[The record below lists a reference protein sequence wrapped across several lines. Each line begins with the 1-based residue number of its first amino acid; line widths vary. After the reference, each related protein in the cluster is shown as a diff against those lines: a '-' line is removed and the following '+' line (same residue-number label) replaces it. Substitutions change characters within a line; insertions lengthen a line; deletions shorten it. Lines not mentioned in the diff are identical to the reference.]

1 MDQKCREIL
10 EKELLERGESRIDWV
25 IRLEGGDYLA
35 DGMGRCLVERC
46 SFTEVC
52 TDREDLELFRCE
64 ELRGKLLRR
73 TRVYDMVDRE
83 SCSGLEAIEQLI
95 PGTD

>member
-1 MDQKCREIL
+1 M
-10 EKELLERGESRIDWV
+10 
-25 IRLEGGDYLA
+25 
-35 DGMGRCLVERC
+35 ERC

-52 TDREDLELFRCE
+52 TDREDLELFHCE

-95 PGTD
+95 PGTDEDS

>member
-1 MDQKCREIL
+1 MIFLHALKNPF
-10 EKELLERGESRIDWV
+10 KETDI
-25 IRLEGGDYLA
+25 
-35 DGMGRCLVERC
+35 CPERC

-52 TDREDLELFRCE
+52 TDREDLKLFRCE

-95 PGTD
+95 PGTDEDS